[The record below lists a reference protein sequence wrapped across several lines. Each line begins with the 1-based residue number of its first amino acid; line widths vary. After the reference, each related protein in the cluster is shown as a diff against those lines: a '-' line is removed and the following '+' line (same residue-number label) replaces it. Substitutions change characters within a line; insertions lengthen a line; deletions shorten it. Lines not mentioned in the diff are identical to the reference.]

1 VAAGALAFEG
11 VESLMHG
18 FGHSAGFGEGSG
30 FGGGFGGGAPEETVV
45 NNYYEEPGRG
55 DASNLQATGDDFQD
69 DRDSQDDVNLDD
81 TSYDDS
87 SFDDSQSGND
97 DLV

>member
-18 FGHSAGFGEGSG
+18 FGHSAGFGGGEGV
-30 FGGGFGGGAPEETVV
+30 GGFGGGAPGETVI
-45 NNYYEEPGRG
+45 NNYYDDSGRESGG
-55 DASNLQATGDDFQD
+55 DASNLQTSSDDLLNDSD
-69 DRDSQDDVNLDD
+69 DLSPDD

-87 SFDDSQSGND
+87 SVDDSQSGND